1 MPNPPGPGWTRTRA
15 AACCERVFPGV
26 RQRLRRTLAVLPLG
40 LALASCASSSV
51 IGMESMMRPTP
62 APASPAPAASGAQ
75 TASNRVDLT
84 GRFVK
89 LTGFPCH
96 RSDPYV
102 GNETV
107 VFLGS
112 DGSRTAIV
120 TGSANWIGLGA
131 TRSAPLGQCRQV
143 APFAAELPVAERYAV
158 LINDRRLAPVTLETL
173 QAERLRH
180 TFRLPS

>member
-1 MPNPPGPGWTRTRA
+1 VLT
-15 AACCERVFPGV
+15 
-26 RQRLRRTLAVLPLG
+26 VLPLG

-51 IGMESMMRPTP
+51 IGMESMMRPAP
-62 APASPAPAASGAQ
+62 APASPPPGAQ
-75 TASNRVDLT
+75 AAPNRVDLT

-112 DGSRTAIV
+112 DGSRTTIA

-143 APFAAELPVAERYAV
+143 APFEAELPVADRYVV
-158 LINDRRLAPVTLETL
+158 LINDRRLAPVTLATL
-173 QAERLRH
+173 RAEGFRH
-180 TFRLPS
+180 TFSLPS

>member
-1 MPNPPGPGWTRTRA
+1 MKAFRRA
-15 AACCERVFPGV
+15 LVTAP
-26 RQRLRRTLAVLPLG
+26 LLLVLG
-40 LALASCASSSV
+40 SCASSSV

-62 APASPAPAASGAQ
+62 SPPPRSE
-75 TASNRVDLT
+75 TPSRVHLT
-84 GRFVK
+84 GTFVK

-107 VFLGS
+107 AFVGS
-112 DGSRTAIV
+112 DGSRTTIV

-131 TRSAPLGQCRQV
+131 TRRAPLGQCRQV
-143 APFAAELPVAERYAV
+143 APYMVDLPVADRYVV
-158 LINDRRLAPVTLETL
+158 LINDHRLPPVTLAAL
-173 QAERLRH
+173 RAGGLRH

>member
-1 MPNPPGPGWTRTRA
+1 
-15 AACCERVFPGV
+15 V
-26 RQRLRRTLAVLPLG
+26 RQGSRRALAAISLG
-40 LALASCASSSV
+40 LALTACGSSSV
-51 IGMESMMRPTP
+51 IGMESMMRPTA
-62 APASPAPAASGAQ
+62 APSAGTTVADAPRPVHLA
-75 TASNRVDLT
+75 

-107 VFLGS
+107 VFVGS
-112 DGSRTAIV
+112 DGSRTTIV
-120 TGSANWIGLGA
+120 TDSANWIGLGA

-143 APFAAELPVAERYAV
+143 APFEAELPVADRYVV
-158 LINDRRLAPVTLETL
+158 LINDRRLPAVSLAIL
-173 QAERLRH
+173 RAEGFRH